1 MLVKICALAS
11 LPHYR
16 NHIEPV
22 MAALPEDM
30 RGAIYDKPDQLP
42 DDTTPIVVAGFF
54 DLKRVRTRRPIVFL
68 EHGAGQTYCLVPSTR
83 VLTADLRWRPIGEM
97 RVGDQLVAF
106 EEERTNTHSR
116 QWQQATVESVDTIIQ
131 PCYLLKFS
139 DGTEITAS
147 ADHRWLTRD
156 RQMFGWSRTADLQGA
171 DRYPKRSSKMVK
183 LMETWDE
190 DVSWGAGYLA
200 AAYDGEGCFTQT
212 SRKGRQNRMMLV
224 FSQKDNAMLELV
236 QSELRDRKFE
246 FSVRCPDT
254 RKGVAQLS
262 ILGGLPEVLRF
273 LGSVRPRRLLSNM
286 KPLTNGRMGGR
297 PVELLSSEFIGDRE
311 VMAVKTS
318 TGTLVAEGFA
328 SHNSGDPNNTSRH
341 ACYSGSLNSTYRRVN
356 LFLCP
361 SETVARRWREVQPR
375 TPAVAVGCPRL
386 DRWHAN
392 PQPPSGETTIGWTWH
407 WGAEIGVPE
416 ATGALRYYRDHLP
429 EIVASL
435 SADGYKVIGHAHPRL
450 GTSIE
455 AMWLDAGATWTA
467 DPDDLFE
474 QAACLVADN
483 TSLMYEFAS
492 LDRPVVALNAPWYR
506 RRIEHGLRFWSAV
519 PGPQADTPGE
529 VADTIRLALDDP
541 PEIAAHRRDVTKMVY
556 GRTDGLAASRA
567 AAAIVATLG

>member
-1 MLVKICALAS
+1 
-11 LPHYR
+11 
-16 NHIEPV
+16 
-22 MAALPEDM
+22 
-30 RGAIYDKPDQLP
+30 
-42 DDTTPIVVAGFF
+42 
-54 DLKRVRTRRPIVFL
+54 
-68 EHGAGQTYCLVPSTR
+68 
-83 VLTADLRWRPIGEM
+83 
-97 RVGDQLVAF
+97 
-106 EEERTNTHSR
+106 
-116 QWQQATVESVDTIIQ
+116 
-131 PCYLLKFS
+131 
-139 DGTEITAS
+139 
-147 ADHRWLTRD
+147 
-156 RQMFGWSRTADLQGA
+156 
-171 DRYPKRSSKMVK
+171 
-183 LMETWDE
+183 
-190 DVSWGAGYLA
+190 
-200 AAYDGEGCFTQT
+200 
-212 SRKGRQNRMMLV
+212 
-224 FSQKDNAMLELV
+224 
-236 QSELRDRKFE
+236 
-246 FSVRCPDT
+246 
-254 RKGVAQLS
+254 
-262 ILGGLPEVLRF
+262 
-273 LGSVRPRRLLSNM
+273 M